1 MPISKPPGGGAGNPP
16 PSGGNGI
23 ITSGEALLAVVAAGA
38 IMIILADPFPTLIN
52 GLLILI
58 LVGALIQSESSW
70 TSWLQAASASF
81 KA

>member
-1 MPISKPPGGGAGNPP
+1 MAGTSQLTVKPSASPGG
-16 PSGGNGI
+16 SVV
-23 ITSGEALLAVVAAGA
+23 TSGAALLAVLAAGA
-38 IMIILADPFPTLIN
+38 IMVILADPFPTLIN